1 MNHAFS
7 WILAAGCVSCAF
19 VMVEDIYRDIGA
31 LKPMGHIVGDIMI
44 LLMIILASVFAGLYF
59 RLRENQKYQRP
70 ATAFGPRSMEQQWS
84 EWRLTRAEAEVAT
97 WVVRGLNFY
106 QIADLLDKSE
116 RTVRQQATAI
126 YAKAGVRN
134 RSELTGFLIENL
146 VDLPE

>member
-7 WILAAGCVSCAF
+7 WILAAAGISCAF
-19 VMVEDIYRDIGA
+19 VIVEDIYRDIGA
-31 LKPMGHIVGDIMI
+31 LKPIGHIIGDCLI
-44 LLMIILASVFAGLYF
+44 LVMIILASIFASLYF
-59 RLRENQKYQRP
+59 RLRANAKYHRP
-70 ATAFGPRSMEQQWS
+70 AAAFALKSMEQQWS
-84 EWRLTRAEAEVAT
+84 EWCLTRAEAEVAT

-146 VDLPE
+146 VDLPD